1 MKIRQITEEK
11 MPVLSKMI
19 QLSDQISKVESIIK
33 TKNEVTDEL
42 WNHYLSL
49 LDQIQVE
56 SKKLDETE

>member
-1 MKIRQITEEK
+1 MKIREITEEK

-33 TKNEVTDEL
+33 TVEVVEDEL
-42 WNHYLSL
+42 WNYYLSL

-56 SKKLDETE
+56 STKLDETE